1 MARLLFKRFA
11 ARETPTVGPEAV
23 RHAVLAEESRKVLG
37 VPRA

>member
-1 MARLLFKRFA
+1 LFKRFA
-11 ARETPTVGPEAV
+11 ARGTPTVGPEAV